1 MSERDIALLVIL
13 FITAVWAISATL
25 IATHLTGRR
34 SIVRW
39 IIDDVRRSFRG
50 EE

>member
-1 MSERDIALLVIL
+1 MSERDIVFLTII
-13 FITAVWAISATL
+13 FITAVWALSATF

-34 SIVRW
+34 SILRW
-39 IIDDVRRSFRG
+39 IIDDIRRSFRG

>member
-1 MSERDIALLVIL
+1 MNERDAVFLTVI

-34 SIVRW
+34 SIISW
-39 IIDDVRRSFRG
+39 IVDDIRRSLRG